1 MQIVKTNY
9 FSYFCERILRAL
21 NEEFSVTIDK
31 HQNNMEKKLR
41 ILFVTSE
48 IAPFLKMSSAAD
60 LIRLLPQRLQEKGHE
75 IRIFM
80 PKFGVINERR
90 NRLHEVVRLSGIN
103 IRVAGEE
110 KPLTIKVA
118 SIPNAK
124 LQVYFLDNEDY
135 FQRKSVLTD
144 NSNNFHPDNDE
155 RSIFF
160 CKGVIETVKKLGW
173 PPDIIH
179 CHDWMTSF
187 IPLYLRTHYKE
198 DPMFKKTKTVFT
210 VYDNGFENDF
220 ANSYLDKVRHDGIN
234 EENLDNFDGNNY
246 VGVVKGGMALSDVV
260 TKGVPTIDAKLEE
273 YIDKT
278 QPEKYYFDSS
288 DKESYVEGYN
298 QLYTNIAN

>member
-1 MQIVKTNY
+1 M
-9 FSYFCERILRAL
+9 
-21 NEEFSVTIDK
+21 D
-31 HQNNMEKKLR
+31 KKLR
-41 ILFVTSE
+41 ILYVTSE
-48 IAPFLKMSSAAD
+48 IDPFLKLSSAAD
-60 LIRLLPQRLQEKGHE
+60 LIRLLPQKLQEKGHE

-135 FQRKSVLTD
+135 FKRKSVLTD
-144 NSNNFHPDNDE
+144 PNDDSFHLDNDE

-187 IPLYLRTHYKE
+187 IPLYLRTHYAD
-198 DPMFKKTKTVFT
+198 DPMFKRTKTVFT
-210 VYDNGFENDF
+210 VYDNGFESEL
-220 ANSYLDKVRHDGIN
+220 ANNYLDKVRVDGITD
-234 EENLDNFDGNNY
+234 ETLDNYTGNNY
-246 VGVVKGGMALSDVV
+246 VGVVKGGIALSDVV
-260 TKGVPTIDAKLEE
+260 TKGHPTIDAKLEE
-273 YIDKT
+273 YIEQT
-278 QPEKYYFDSS
+278 QSKKIYFDTS
-288 DKESYVEGYN
+288 DKDSYVEGYN
-298 QLYTNIAN
+298 QLYSEISN

>member
-1 MQIVKTNY
+1 VVLSLFDPQGLNKRLFNRTEMDKKM
-9 FSYFCERILRAL
+9 RILY
-21 NEEFSVTIDK
+21 
-31 HQNNMEKKLR
+31 
-41 ILFVTSE
+41 VTSE
-48 IAPFLKMSSAAD
+48 IDPFLKISSAAD
-60 LIRLLPQRLQEKGHE
+60 LIRFLPQKLQEKGHE

-135 FQRKSVLTD
+135 FKRKSVLTD
-144 NSNNFHPDNDE
+144 PGNDTFHMDNDE

-187 IPLYLRTHYKE
+187 IPLYLRTHYKD
-198 DPMFKKTKTVFT
+198 DPMFKNTKVVFT
-210 VYDNGFENDF
+210 LYNNGFESEL
-220 ANSYLDKVRHDGIN
+220 ANNFLDKVRIDGIAD
-234 EENLDNFDGNNY
+234 ETLDNYRGNNY
-246 VGVVKGGMALSDVV
+246 VGVCKGGIALSDVV
-260 TKGVPTIDAKLEE
+260 TKGHPEIHEKLEE
-273 YIDKT
+273 YIEQT
-278 QPEKYYFDSS
+278 QSEKIYFDAN
-288 DKESYVEGYN
+288 DKESYVEGY
-298 QLYTNIAN
+298 QKLYADIAN

>member
-1 MQIVKTNY
+1 M
-9 FSYFCERILRAL
+9 
-21 NEEFSVTIDK
+21 D
-31 HQNNMEKKLR
+31 KKLR
-41 ILFVTSE
+41 ILYVTSE
-48 IAPFLKMSSAAD
+48 IDPFLKLSSAAD
-60 LIRLLPQRLQEKGHE
+60 MIRLLPQKLQEKGHE

-135 FQRKSVLTD
+135 FKRKSVLTD
-144 NSNNFHPDNDE
+144 PSNDTFHVDNDE

-173 PPDIIH
+173 PPNIIH

-187 IPLYLRTHYKE
+187 IPLYLR
-198 DPMFKKTKTVFT
+198 
-210 VYDNGFENDF
+210 
-220 ANSYLDKVRHDGIN
+220 
-234 EENLDNFDGNNY
+234 
-246 VGVVKGGMALSDVV
+246 
-260 TKGVPTIDAKLEE
+260 
-273 YIDKT
+273 
-278 QPEKYYFDSS
+278 
-288 DKESYVEGYN
+288 
-298 QLYTNIAN
+298 

>member
-1 MQIVKTNY
+1 
-9 FSYFCERILRAL
+9 
-21 NEEFSVTIDK
+21 
-31 HQNNMEKKLR
+31 
-41 ILFVTSE
+41 
-48 IAPFLKMSSAAD
+48 
-60 LIRLLPQRLQEKGHE
+60 
-75 IRIFM
+75 
-80 PKFGVINERR
+80 
-90 NRLHEVVRLSGIN
+90 SGIN

-135 FQRKSVLTD
+135 FKRKSVLTD
-144 NSNNFHPDNDE
+144 PASDKFHVDNDE

-198 DPMFKKTKTVFT
+198 DPMFSKTKTVFT
-210 VYDNGFENDF
+210 VYNNGFDSELAQN
-220 ANSYLDKVRHDGIN
+220 YLDKVRVDGI
-234 EENLDNFDGNNY
+234 EDENLDNYDGPNY

-260 TKGVPTIDAKLEE
+260 TKGHPVIDEKLEE
-273 YIDKT
+273 YIEQT
-278 QPEKYYFDSS
+278 QSEKIYFDTS
-288 DKESYVEGYN
+288 DADQYVEGYH
-298 QLYTNIAN
+298 QLYANISN

>member
-1 MQIVKTNY
+1 M
-9 FSYFCERILRAL
+9 
-21 NEEFSVTIDK
+21 D
-31 HQNNMEKKLR
+31 KKLR
-41 ILFVTSE
+41 ILYVVSE
-48 IAPFLKMSSAAD
+48 IDPFLKISSAAD
-60 LIRLLPQRLQEKGHE
+60 LIRLLPQKLQEKGYD

-135 FQRKSVLTD
+135 FKRKSVLTD
-144 NSNNFHPDNDE
+144 PRDDTFHRDNDE

-187 IPLYLRTHYKE
+187 IPLYLRTNYQD
-198 DPMFKKTKTVFT
+198 DPMFRNTKVVYT
-210 VYDNGFENDF
+210 VYNNGFDSEFSKDF
-220 ANSYLDKVRHDGIN
+220 LDKVRLDGIAD
-234 EENLDNFDGNNY
+234 EQLDNYAGNNY
-246 VGVVKGGMALSDVV
+246 VGMVKGGIALSDVV
-260 TKGVPTIDAKLEE
+260 TKGHPEVDASIEDYIASTQEEKIYIDAN
-273 YIDKT
+273 
-278 QPEKYYFDSS
+278 
-288 DKESYVEGYN
+288 DKESYVEGYH
-298 QLYTNIAN
+298 QLYETIAGETV

>member
-1 MQIVKTNY
+1 MN
-9 FSYFCERILRAL
+9 
-21 NEEFSVTIDK
+21 
-31 HQNNMEKKLR
+31 KKLR
-41 ILFVTSE
+41 ILYVTSE
-48 IAPFLKMSSAAD
+48 IDPFLKLSSAAD
-60 LIRLLPQRLQEKGHE
+60 LIRLLPQRLQERGHE

-135 FQRKSVLTD
+135 FKRKSVLTD
-144 NSNNFHPDNDE
+144 PKSDKFHVDNDE

-187 IPLYLRTHYKE
+187 IPLYLRTHYQD
-198 DPMFKKTKTVFT
+198 DPMFKRTKTVFT
-210 VYDNGFENDF
+210 VYNNGFESEL
-220 ANSYLDKVRHDGIN
+220 ANNYLDKVRVDGIAD
-234 EENLDNFDGNNY
+234 EQLDNYDGNNY
-246 VGVVKGGMALSDVV
+246 VGVVKGGMALSDAV
-260 TKGVPTIDAKLEE
+260 TKGHPTIDAQLEA
-273 YIDKT
+273 YLDQT
-278 QPEKYYFDSS
+278 QDEKIYFDAS
-288 DKESYVEGYN
+288 DKDQYVEGYHN
-298 QLYTNIAN
+298 LYANLTT